1 MQSSNTKHWSASAN
15 RKPET
20 FYKHFINNQV
30 LKLHKLSVVKLWYKW
45 LKCRAVTG
53 RGGVVTMI
61 HTTWESSVHDQ
72 YHGQYQILFNH
83 RELYSPDTVIFRC
96 WGETE
101 ETLSLIRD
109 NVLWSGSEHR
119 RAETGVSGVSGDQGA
134 AATHCCRLHWLT
146 LSEQRLDQSET
157 RIAAGRDNV
166 APLSSNQRRDWE

>member
-1 MQSSNTKHWSASAN
+1 MYWSCTSWCCKAW
-15 RKPET
+15 
-20 FYKHFINNQV
+20 
-30 LKLHKLSVVKLWYKW
+30 LLWYKW
-45 LKCRAVTG
+45 LRCRAVTG

-96 WGETE
+96 WGESE

-146 LSEQRLDQSET
+146 LSEQRLDQSEW

-166 APLSSNQRRDWE
+166 APLSSNQRQDWE